1 MKHIFLISLLMP
13 AFCFAQETTGDAL
26 VTPKRPKTVIRV
38 GGPSAD
44 IQGFSNQ
51 AIQIAVDAL
60 PTEGGTVKIDEGVF
74 TMMAPVRLR
83 SNMQLVGSGAKTVLK
98 RIDGFRSKFVIDAD
112 YGELKV
118 TVEDASRFKPGM
130 SIQISNRPYAECWD
144 VSTAVI
150 TDIVKDTLYFDTHLI
165 RDYEARLDGMV
176 SNAGSCVSVYGVHD
190 VVVSDLL
197 IDGNKEKNFLLDGCN
212 GGGIA
217 IIKSNNVVVDHVVV
231 KDFNGEG
238 ITWQITNNVNIR
250 NSEIFGCT
258 NMGLHPGTGSPN
270 TIIENNKSHNNKV
283 GLFICWRV
291 QNSIVRNNIFSDN
304 LTNGIS
310 TGHKDSDVLFE
321 KNIINGNGADGVY
334 IRQEDI
340 SNSPH
345 RNTFISNTIEDNKGY
360 GVYVGADTRDLEFR
374 NNVIKNSKKDIQKAA
389 FYLANKS
396 YRIKETNNQI
406 SGHAE
411 GDIVYGKTK

>member
-1 MKHIFLISLLMP
+1 MKHILLAVFLLPL
-13 AFCFAQETTGDAL
+13 FCIAQESTGDAL
-26 VTPKRPKTVIRV
+26 VTPRKPKTLIRV

-60 PTEGGTVKIDEGVF
+60 PQEGGTVKIDEGVF
-74 TMMAPVRLR
+74 TMMAPVRMR
-83 SNMQLVGSGAKTVLK
+83 SNVRLTGSGVKTILK
-98 RIDGFRSKFVIDAD
+98 RIDGYRSKFVIDAD

-118 TVEDASRFKPGM
+118 TVEDASKFKPGM
-130 SIQISNRPYAECWD
+130 SIQISNKPFAECWD

-150 TDIVKDTLYFDTHLI
+150 TDVVKDTLYFDTHLI
-165 RDYEARLDGMV
+165 RDYEAKLDGIV

-190 VVVSDLL
+190 VVISDLS
-197 IDGNKEKNFLLDGCN
+197 IDGNKDKNYLLDGCN

-217 IIKSNNVVVDHVVV
+217 IIKSNNVVVDGVVV

-250 NSEIFGCT
+250 NCEISGCT

-270 TIIENNKSHNNKV
+270 TVIENTKSHHNKV

-291 QNSIVRNNIFSDN
+291 QNSIVRNNIFADN

-321 KNIINGNGADGVY
+321 GNTISGNGTDGVY
-334 IRQEDI
+334 IREEDVQ
-340 SNSPH
+340 NSPH
-345 RNTFISNTIEDNKGY
+345 RNTFVSNKIENNKGY
-360 GVYVGADTRDLEFR
+360 GIYIGSDARDLEFR
-374 NNVIKNSKKDIQKAA
+374 NNIIKNQRAA
-389 FYLANKS
+389 FYLASRNYKI
-396 YRIKETNNQI
+396 REVNNET
-406 SGHAE
+406 SGLAE
-411 GDIVYGKTK
+411 GKIVYEKTK

>member
-1 MKHIFLISLLMP
+1 MKHILLAVFLLPL
-13 AFCFAQETTGDAL
+13 FCIAQESTGDAL
-26 VTPKRPKTVIRV
+26 VTPRKPKTLIRV

-60 PTEGGTVKIDEGVF
+60 PQEGGTVKIDEGVF
-74 TMMAPVRLR
+74 TMMAPVRMR
-83 SNMQLVGSGAKTVLK
+83 SNVRLTGSGVKTILK
-98 RIDGFRSKFVIDAD
+98 RIDGYRSKFVIDAD

-118 TVEDASRFKPGM
+118 TVEDASKFKPGM
-130 SIQISNRPYAECWD
+130 SIQISNKPFAECWD

-150 TDIVKDTLYFDTHLI
+150 TDVVKDTLYFDTHLI
-165 RDYEARLDGMV
+165 RDYEAKLDGIV

-190 VVVSDLL
+190 VVISDLS
-197 IDGNKEKNFLLDGCN
+197 IDGNKDKNYLLDGCN

-217 IIKSNNVVVDHVVV
+217 IIKSNNVVVDGVVV

-250 NSEIFGCT
+250 NCEISGCT

-270 TIIENNKSHNNKV
+270 TVIENTKSHHNKV

-291 QNSIVRNNIFSDN
+291 QNSIVRNNIFADN

-321 KNIINGNGADGVY
+321 GNTINGNGADGVY
-334 IRQEDI
+334 IREEDVQ
-340 SNSPH
+340 NSPH
-345 RNTFISNTIEDNKGY
+345 RNTFVSNKIENNKGY
-360 GVYVGADTRDLEFR
+360 GIYIGSDARDLEFK
-374 NNVIKNSKKDIQKAA
+374 NNIIKNQRAA
-389 FYLANKS
+389 FYLASRNYKI
-396 YRIKETNNQI
+396 REVNNET
-406 SGHAE
+406 SGLAE
-411 GDIVYGKTK
+411 GKIVYEKTK